1 MTTVMKIPP
10 ESQAIDQTLKR
21 LSTVLDSRA
30 LKVVD
35 PSQKS
40 QIQCDAIVEVRK
52 HIFALEWKRSGTL
65 ANVAL
70 AANMLR
76 QQIGGSRRRM
86 IPLLS
91 VPFMGARG
99 RKYCE
104 ETGVSWIDLSG
115 NSSITGKNLYI
126 RERGC
131 KNQFRRRGP
140 LASPFGA
147 KGSRITR
154 WMLAHPG
161 ERFRQRDLA
170 RDVGLNKG
178 YTSRVVR
185 KLLDSRLVTK
195 SGSGIEVDDLDLLL
209 DAWGE
214 AYRFARHAVI
224 RGHITARSG
233 LSLMTD
239 VADTL
244 RIQELQYA
252 MTGLPA
258 AWLYTNYASF
268 RLVTVYIESAP
279 SEDLKDE
286 LGFREDTRG
295 ANTWFVVPND
305 EGVFHSGRTP
315 GGVSCV
321 HPVQAYLDL
330 QGHPERS
337 AEAAEELRYRF
348 PDWSGVDE

>member
-1 MTTVMKIPP
+1 MKIPP
-10 ESQAIDQTLKR
+10 ESRAIDQTLER
-21 LSTVLDSRA
+21 LSTVLDSR
-30 LKVVD
+30 VHEVMD
-35 PSQKS
+35 PSQKG

-52 HIFALEWKRSGTL
+52 HIFALEWKSSGTL

-104 ETGVSWIDLSG
+104 DTGVSWIDLSG

-140 LASPFGA
+140 VASPFGA

-161 ERFRQRDLA
+161 ESFRQRDLS

-185 KLLDSRLVTK
+185 KLLDSQLVIK
-195 SGSGIEVDDLDLLL
+195 SGSGIVVDDPDLLL

-258 AWLYTNYASF
+258 AWLYTNFASF
-268 RLVTVYIESAP
+268 RLVTVYIESPP
-279 SEDLKDE
+279 SEGLKDE
-286 LGFREDTRG
+286 LGFREDARG

-305 EGVFHSGRTP
+305 EGVFHCGRTT

-337 AEAAEELRYRF
+337 AEAAAELRYRF
-348 PDWSGVDE
+348 PDWSGADE